1 MATSTKTKKDYLK
14 EDLLKDPYSTPSL
27 AEISAQEDPQEYVDA
42 IKEVKPAKEESK
54 RRFEKMRKML
64 EGK

>member
-14 EDLLKDPYSTPSL
+14 EDLLKDPYATPSL
-27 AEISAQEDPQEYVDA
+27 ADISAEEDPQEYVDA
-42 IKEVKPAKEESK
+42 LKETKPSREESK

-64 EGK
+64 EGR